1 MINEAT
7 SLNMSISA
15 RYARKYGTKN
25 SGSTAAVSGSH
36 TSRILGTKSKIKM
49 NELTADQKTSS
60 VNALEASC
68 YASFEESTPRNYRI
82 KIKRPKSAFFAS
94 ASSSSSSS
102 STVSS
107 NTSKPSHSPSPPPVV
122 LRSNEIIIN
131 PKSASKKA
139 ATSRHYFYTKEEIA
153 DYNDHVALN
162 QLFMSKTCQSL
173 ANGDLS
179 VKPKT
184 HRSANSTNKATFFS
198 RPR

>member
-1 MINEAT
+1 MNEAT

-25 SGSTAAVSGSH
+25 SGGAVSGSH
-36 TSRILGTKSKIKM
+36 TSRILGTKSKKI
-49 NELTADQKTSS
+49 NDLTPDQKTSS

-68 YASFEESTPRNYRI
+68 YANLEESTPRNYRI

-94 ASSSSSSS
+94 ASSSSSS
-102 STVSS
+102 TVSS
-107 NTSKPSHSPSPPPVV
+107 NTSKPNHSPSPPPVV

-131 PKSASKKA
+131 PKSAGKKA
-139 ATSRHYFYTKEEIA
+139 AATTSRHYFYTKEEIA

-162 QLFMSKTCQSL
+162 QLFMSKTCQSFSL
-173 ANGDLS
+173 ANADLS
-179 VKPKT
+179 GKPKT
-184 HRSANSTNKATFFS
+184 HRSANSNKATFFS